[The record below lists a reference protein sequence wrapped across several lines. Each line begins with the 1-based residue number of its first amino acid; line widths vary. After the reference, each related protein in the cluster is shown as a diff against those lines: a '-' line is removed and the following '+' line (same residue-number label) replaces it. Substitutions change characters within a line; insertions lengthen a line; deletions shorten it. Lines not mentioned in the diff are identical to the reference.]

1 MLSLIEE
8 KYLYK
13 QGYQHVAGIDEVGRG
28 PLAGPVVAA
37 AVIIPKR
44 LKRTAWVD
52 QVKDSKLLSSR
63 QRERL
68 YQSIVDIAVG
78 FGIGIISSQ
87 VIDNQGIAKA
97 TRLAMK
103 QAVEQCN
110 PSPVYLL
117 IDYIKLPEVLL
128 PQKGV
133 VNGDSICFSIAC
145 ASILAKVTRDRIM
158 IELDKEYPG
167 YGLASH
173 KGYGTKEH
181 LDSLNRLGPC
191 SIHRRSFQP
200 VKETIRF
207 DKP

>member
-8 KYLYK
+8 KSLYK
-13 QGYQHVAGIDEVGRG
+13 QGYQYVAGIDEVGRG

-37 AVIIPKR
+37 AVIMPQKIR
-44 LKRTAWVD
+44 GSEWVD
-52 QVKDSKLLSSR
+52 QVKDSKLLSSA

-68 YQSIVDIAVG
+68 YNRIVKISLS

-87 VIDNQGIAKA
+87 VIDTQGIAKA

-117 IDYIKLPEVLL
+117 IDYIKLPEVSL

-158 IELDKEYPG
+158 VELDKEYPG
-167 YGLASH
+167 YGMARH

-181 LDSLNRLGPC
+181 LDSLTRLGPC
-191 SIHRRSFQP
+191 FIHRRSFQP
-200 VKETIRF
+200 IKETI
-207 DKP
+207 

>member
-37 AVIIPKR
+37 AVIIPKK
-44 LKRTAWVD
+44 LKRTGWVD
-52 QVKDSKLLSSR
+52 QVKDSKLLSSI

-87 VIDNQGIAKA
+87 IIDKQGIAKA

-103 QAVEQCN
+103 QSVEQCN
-110 PSPVYLL
+110 PSPGYLL
-117 IDYIKLPEVLL
+117 IDYIKLPEMLL

-158 IELDKEYPG
+158 VELDKEYPG
-167 YGLASH
+167 YGFANH

-181 LDSLNRLGPC
+181 LDYLNRLGPC
-191 SIHRRSFQP
+191 WIHRRSFQP
-200 VKETIRF
+200 IKETIRF
-207 DKP
+207 EKP

>member
-1 MLSLIEE
+1 MLSLTEE
-8 KYLYK
+8 KSLYK
-13 QGYQHVAGIDEVGRG
+13 LGFQYVAGIDEVGRG

-37 AVIIPKR
+37 AVIMPKR
-44 LKRTAWVD
+44 FKRSEWVE
-52 QVKDSKLLSSR
+52 QVKDSKLLSSS

-68 YQSIVDIAVG
+68 YTHIVNIAIG

-87 VIDNQGIAKA
+87 IIDKQGIAKA
-97 TRLAMK
+97 TRLAMM

-117 IDYIKLPEVLL
+117 IDYIKLPEVSL

-145 ASILAKVTRDRIM
+145 ASILAKVTRDHIM
-158 IELDKEYPG
+158 VELDKDYPG
-167 YGLASH
+167 YGMARH

-181 LDSLNRLGPC
+181 MDSLTRLGPC
-191 SIHRRSFQP
+191 FIHRRSFQP

>member
-8 KYLYK
+8 KSLYK
-13 QGYQHVAGIDEVGRG
+13 QGYQYVAGIDEVGRG

-37 AVIIPKR
+37 AVIMPKKI
-44 LKRTAWVD
+44 KRSEWVD
-52 QVKDSKLLSSR
+52 QVKDSKLLSSH

-68 YQSIVDIAVG
+68 YNRIVDITVS
-78 FGIGIISSQ
+78 FGIGIISSH
-87 VIDNQGIAKA
+87 VIDTQGIAKA

-117 IDYIKLPEVLL
+117 IDYIKLPEVSL

-158 IELDKEYPG
+158 VELDKEYPG
-167 YGLASH
+167 YGMSKH

-181 LDSLNRLGPC
+181 LDSLTRLGPC
-191 SIHRRSFQP
+191 LIHRRSFQP
-200 VKETIRF
+200 IKETI
-207 DKP
+207 